1 MTGIKAVARE
11 AGVSIATVSNV
22 MNKRKPVSPKL
33 EARVNKAI
41 TDLSYS
47 VNPVGRGLKSNRT
60 NQIGVIVPSF
70 SQVYFPAI
78 LQGIQQAGLAHGCTV
93 SVFETNGDMDS
104 EKKHVKFLEH
114 SWVDGIILASYAN
127 SKIKSDREYICSL
140 AEIGNQRKKIPV
152 VSLENILGSSI
163 DAVIVDNSKAAQ
175 IATSHLLSLGHK
187 EIAHIAAPQK
197 FNIGELRL
205 KGYKKTLE
213 EAGIPFNAERVCEG
227 DFSPISGYHCMQQL
241 LDKNTSFTA
250 VFAANDQMA
259 IGAMR
264 ALYEKGRRIP
274 KDVAVIGLDNN
285 FPSTLVSPSLSSV
298 NFPKFEMGYQAMEQ
312 LFSRIADPEQKRC
325 VIVLETELIIR
336 QSTSKYGDS
345 TWNLED
351 W

>member
-1 MTGIKAVARE
+1 MTGIKAVARA

-22 MNKRKPVSPKL
+22 MNKRKPVSPEL

-41 TDLSYS
+41 SELAYS
-47 VNPVGRGLKSNRT
+47 VNPVGRALKSNKT

-104 EKKHVKFLEH
+104 EKRHVKFLEH

-127 SKIKSDREYICSL
+127 SENKSDREYIWSL
-140 AEIGNQRKKIPV
+140 AEIGNSRKRIPV
-152 VSLENILGSSI
+152 VSLENILGPSI
-163 DAVIVDNSKAAQ
+163 DAVIVDNGKAAQ
-175 IATSHLLSLGHK
+175 IATGHLLALGHTA
-187 EIAHIAAPQK
+187 IAHIAAPQK

-213 EAGIPFNAERVCEG
+213 EAGITYHSEMVSEG
-227 DFSPISGYHCMQQL
+227 DFSPISGYRCTQQL
-241 LDKNTSFTA
+241 LDSGIAFTA
-250 VFAANDQMA
+250 IFAANDQMA

-264 ALYEKGRRIP
+264 ALHEKGLRIP
-274 KDVAVIGLDNN
+274 DDVAVIGLDNN

-298 NFPKFEMGYQAMEQ
+298 NFPKFDMGYQAMEL
-312 LFSRIADPEQKRC
+312 LFSRIAEPKKPRA
-325 VIVLETELIIR
+325 VIILETELIVR
-336 QSTSKYGDS
+336 QSTSKDGDS
-345 TWNLED
+345 TWALEN